1 MKSYFAHTA
10 PQQADWELLKDH
22 LVNVAKRAYKFA
34 AVFDAGIEAS
44 IAGYL
49 HDLGKYGELFQDRL
63 CGRANHIDHWTPGAW
78 AAIKTYG
85 SKTGR
90 HLSLIAQ
97 GHHIG
102 LQQDHKA

>member
-49 HDLGKYGELFQDRL
+49 HDLGKYGVMDIPSF
-63 CGRANHIDHWTPGAW
+63 
-78 AAIKTYG
+78 
-85 SKTGR
+85 
-90 HLSLIAQ
+90 LSDLV
-97 GHHIG
+97 
-102 LQQDHKA
+102 LKPERKK